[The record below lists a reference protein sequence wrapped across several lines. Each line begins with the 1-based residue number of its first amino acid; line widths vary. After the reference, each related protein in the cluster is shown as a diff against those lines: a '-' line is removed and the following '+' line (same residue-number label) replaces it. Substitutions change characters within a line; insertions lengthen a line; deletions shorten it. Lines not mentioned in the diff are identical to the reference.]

1 MFLTFC
7 LFFISLLG
15 SQLIFLL
22 LVLSF
27 SHAYGRR
34 YREIF
39 GANGAKEITT
49 QDNPFSN
56 FLGPKDAV
64 NDAFEELSETERGD
78 KDKGKRRAFQKRF
91 SLISLPQGERKNV
104 CEKKNPCHCD
114 PFITCESCRC
124 NSLK

>member
-1 MFLTFC
+1 MFS
-7 LFFISLLG
+7 ISLLG

-22 LVLSF
+22 LVLSS

-49 QDNPFSN
+49 QDNSFSN

-78 KDKGKRRAFQKRF
+78 MDKEKRRASQKRLVLN
-91 SLISLPQGERKNV
+91 LICLPRGQRKDL
-104 CEKKNPCHCD
+104 CENKSGCHCV
-114 PFITCESCRC
+114 PFETCENC
-124 NSLK
+124 NCIR